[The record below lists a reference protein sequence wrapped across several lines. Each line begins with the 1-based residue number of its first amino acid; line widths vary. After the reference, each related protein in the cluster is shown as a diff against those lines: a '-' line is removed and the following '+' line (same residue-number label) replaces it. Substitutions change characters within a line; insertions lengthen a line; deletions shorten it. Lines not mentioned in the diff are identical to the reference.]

1 MKFQIYTLGCKVNA
15 YESEVMKEKLLKENF
30 LYDEE
35 NPDIV
40 IINTCSVTNIAD
52 QKSRKMV
59 RHFKGLHPGA
69 IIVVAGCSTLHLK
82 DDYTNMG
89 IDILIGNTNKSKI
102 VTLIKEYLDSQKK
115 VTIFENTRKL
125 EFEDME
131 VSEFKTHTRAY
142 IKIQDG
148 CDNFCSYCVIP
159 FVRGSIRSKNF
170 ETALEEARM
179 LVKNGHKEIV
189 LTGIHTGSYG
199 VGTDHDLTDLIHE
212 MSKIDGLERIRI
224 SSIEITELNDK
235 FLNELKEN
243 EKICNHLHVP
253 LQAGSD
259 EILSLMRRKYNIDE
273 FIAKIN
279 KIREIRPDI
288 SITTDVIVGHPMES
302 EELFLKTLETV
313 TKINFSKVHV
323 FPYSKREG
331 TLASRMEG
339 QVPKNI
345 KHERSKRL
353 IEKSGELEQAYLK
366 RFQGKTLQVL
376 IEKDNT
382 GLTSNYIKV
391 KVLDNVL
398 DNTLVNVLIKDIKD
412 GYVLGEVEKF

>member
-59 RHFKGLHPGA
+59 RHFKGLHPGD

-82 DDYTNMG
+82 DDYTNME

-159 FVRGSIRSKNF
+159 YGRGSIRSKNF

-302 EELFLKTLETV
+302 EELFLKTLENV

-339 QVPKNI
+339 QVHKNI

>member
-170 ETALEEARM
+170 ETALEEAKM

-302 EELFLKTLETV
+302 EELFLKTLENV

>member
-59 RHFKGLHPGA
+59 RHFKWLHPGA

>member
-170 ETALEEARM
+170 ETALEEAKM

-366 RFQGKTLQVL
+366 KFQGKTLQVL

>member
-102 VTLIKEYLDSQKK
+102 VTLIKEYLDSPKK

-259 EILSLMRRKYNIDE
+259 EILSLMRRKYNINE

-302 EELFLKTLETV
+302 EELFLKTLENV

>member
-59 RHFKGLHPGA
+59 RHFKWLHPGA

-170 ETALEEARM
+170 ETALEEAKM

-302 EELFLKTLETV
+302 EELFLKTLENV

-366 RFQGKTLQVL
+366 KFQGKTLQVL

>member
-170 ETALEEARM
+170 VTALEEAKM

>member
-170 ETALEEARM
+170 ETALEEAKM

>member
-59 RHFKGLHPGA
+59 RHFKWLHPGA

-170 ETALEEARM
+170 ETALEEAKM

-366 RFQGKTLQVL
+366 KFQGKTLQVL

>member
-102 VTLIKEYLDSQKK
+102 VTLIKEYLNSQKK

-170 ETALEEARM
+170 ETALEEAKM

>member
-59 RHFKGLHPGA
+59 RHFKRLHPGA

-170 ETALEEARM
+170 ETALEEAKM